1 MGMSPYVSKSPIH
14 VGSSIELG
22 GREIQQD
29 ALVVVLDLF
38 KTVTARLCISLVSL
52 MAMVGAVIGPDIL
65 LSLGLSPYE
74 ALLENDSIDSYMS
87 GTTAVVALLT
97 GSTLHV
103 SHVGD
108 SRLVVVQ
115 CDNGIYSGIQV
126 TRDHTCNVPS
136 EFERVKS
143 TGARIEQL
151 QRGSIVDGPLRI
163 FKGTLPYPGIV
174 VTRSIGDA
182 VAKRLGVLHT
192 PEVCTIQLTDKDIY
206 MVFATDGLWDALSVK
221 DAADIVS
228 KSPTVQCATI
238 DLMSAGLKRL
248 GELELD
254 DNVTVVVV
262 GLGEEARIGINA
274 ALFTMLNL
282 NDPVSIP
289 SSTPGGQ
296 TADALPGSTNGLTIT
311 EPVWKVLIYDKLGQ
325 DIISPLLHIGDL
337 RERGVTVHMSI
348 YSDRDPIADAPAIYF
363 VEPTADNIKRISND
377 MSRQLYD
384 SFNINFSS
392 ALPRPLLE
400 DLATAA
406 AATDT
411 AGVIT
416 QIYDQ
421 YLNFVAEA
429 VALKLESKMRDHLLD
444 SRSNLFEEGVQLSR
458 PVLVILDRSI
468 DLGTLLSHTWTYS
481 TLVHDVL
488 DMKLNRISIM
498 VDERGRP
505 VRKNY
510 DVDVQDPFWSKKCWK
525 PFSPSCRFG
534 YPLNL
539 GTDMG
544 KDVDAE
550 INKYKQEVDQ
560 VTRSC
565 GVSSLEEVDP
575 NEYNSSAKTLS
586 SAIKQLPE
594 LTLRKKT
601 LDMHMNMAT
610 TLFKEIQERQL
621 DAFFSMEEALSK
633 LTKATIIEAI
643 RDTKKSPQD
652 KIRLF
657 LLHYLSVDD
666 ISKDDL
672 AEFEACLSEA
682 GCSTTS
688 ITYVK
693 QVRMYSKMTA
703 ITNTPAPAAPGNDI
717 FGSFTSNFSR
727 LTDTLQ
733 STGVSNHFETL
744 ISGVKNLLPT
754 RKELAVT
761 RTVDAIMEGTTV
773 GGTGVADDFLYLD
786 PRSSRSG
793 AAGKQQPKGRVAFQ
807 EAIVFVVG
815 GGNYLEY
822 QNLIDYTQR
831 SNLTKK
837 KIIYGSTELLT
848 AKKFIEQLDTL
859 GAKK

>member
-1 MGMSPYVSKSPIH
+1 MATTTFQ
-14 VGSSIELG
+14 SS
-22 GREIQQD
+22 
-29 ALVVVLDLF
+29 
-38 KTVTARLCISLVSL
+38 
-52 MAMVGAVIGPDIL
+52 
-65 LSLGLSPYE
+65 
-74 ALLENDSIDSYMS
+74 
-87 GTTAVVALLT
+87 
-97 GSTLHV
+97 
-103 SHVGD
+103 
-108 SRLVVVQ
+108 
-115 CDNGIYSGIQV
+115 
-126 TRDHTCNVPS
+126 
-136 EFERVKS
+136 
-143 TGARIEQL
+143 
-151 QRGSIVDGPLRI
+151 LR
-163 FKGTLPYPGIV
+163 
-174 VTRSIGDA
+174 
-182 VAKRLGVLHT
+182 
-192 PEVCTIQLTDKDIY
+192 
-206 MVFATDGLWDALSVK
+206 
-221 DAADIVS
+221 AAQ
-228 KSPTVQCATI
+228 K
-238 DLMSAGLKRL
+238 
-248 GELELD
+248 
-254 DNVTVVVV
+254 
-262 GLGEEARIGINA
+262 A

-421 YLNFVAEA
+421 YLNFVSLEHNLFSLQLSDSYFHLNNPTTTEMQIETLTNTIVSSLFSILVTLKAVPIIRCPRGNSAEA

-510 DVDVQDPFWSKKCWK
+510 DVDVQDPFWSKNAGN
-525 PFSPSCRFG
+525 PFPQVAE
-534 YPLNL
+534 
-539 GTDMG
+539 
-544 KDVDAE
+544 DVDAE